1 MHLASSIAMSAAAL
15 SDRNARHTSIALLLA
30 PSRYANWALQVREAI
45 LAAPH
50 AFPLFGVAV
59 GAGRDRVHRHLNVCL
74 GRQSSRVFEKLS
86 ETPCVQNM
94 GL

>member
-45 LAAPH
+45 LAARFH
-50 AFPLFGVAV
+50 AQQLHSPVVITQNFARGVEQWLN
-59 GAGRDRVHRHLNVCL
+59 GRDYL
-74 GRQSSRVFEKLS
+74 
-86 ETPCVQNM
+86 QNRM
-94 GL
+94 R